1 MIEGCLGSI
10 RGRDALRWQDEA
22 CVWYLIFTE
31 MGAFGAGSRQMS
43 AAGRGLFVL

>member
-1 MIEGCLGSI
+1 MRCAGKMKH
-10 RGRDALRWQDEA
+10 
-22 CVWYLIFTE
+22 VFWYLIFTE